1 MKHGTALLAAAALAL
16 AATGCGGGDDEAS
29 TTAAGA
35 GTTTAAETG
44 GTTTAAETAGTTLKV
59 TSPESGALEY
69 DQEMLEAPAGSVTI
83 EYTNPSPVPHNV
95 AVKDEGGELDEQGE
109 VVQNGTSTVTVDLE
123 PGTYTFY
130 CSVPG
135 HEAAGM
141 KGTLTVR

>member
-1 MKHGTALLAAAALAL
+1 MLKTSTAVLVAGVALVAA
-16 AATGCGGGDDEAS
+16 GCGGDDDE
-29 TTAAGA
+29 GA
-35 GTTTAAETG
+35 GTGTAA
-44 GTTTAAETAGTTLKV
+44 TTQATATAAAGGSGGALRL

>member
-1 MKHGTALLAAAALAL
+1 MLKTSTAVLVAGVALVAA
-16 AATGCGGGDDEAS
+16 GCGGDDDE
-29 TTAAGA
+29 GA
-35 GTTTAAETG
+35 GTGTAA
-44 GTTTAAETAGTTLKV
+44 TTQAPATAASGGSGGALRL

-69 DQEMLEAPAGSVTI
+69 DRDSLEAGAGSVRI
-83 EYTNPSPVPHNV
+83 DYRNPSPVPHNV
-95 AVKDEGGELDEQGE
+95 SVKGDGLDAQGE
-109 VVQNGTSTVTVDLE
+109 VVQNGTSTVTADLQ